1 MLETLAKTIRKFRLQ
16 LPIALITVLLSP
28 LAVTA
33 EPNDQSCETAQ
44 RQIDQTQHT
53 LLPLKKQQQQI
64 QKHVQTIYQELFA
77 CKSRTAL
84 SLEQQ
89 KHCTHLQEEGAQKFQ
104 AMINVITLA
113 HQTSQQLASQT
124 RQSQLSC
131 PAIAAEDTFPKT
143 TSLPILPK
151 NIARNY

>member
-1 MLETLAKTIRKFRLQ
+1 MLEALAKTIRKFRLQ
-16 LPIALITVLLSP
+16 LPIALMTVLLSP

-44 RQIDQTQHT
+44 KQIDQTQHT

-64 QKHVQTIYQELFA
+64 QQHVRTIYQELFV
-77 CKSRTAL
+77 CKADSAL
-84 SLEQQ
+84 SLEQE

-113 HQTSQQLASQT
+113 HQASQQLASQT
-124 RQSQLSC
+124 RQFQLTC
-131 PAIAAEDTFPKT
+131 QAIAEDTFPKT
-143 TSLPILPK
+143 TSLPTLPK